1 MHIFA
6 TNLILWIRTL
16 MKESLEEITEIGERH
31 LKHIKAVGWTT
42 SKIKPSLSLSVSIA
56 VRSLTNN

>member
-1 MHIFA
+1 MHVFA

-31 LKHIKAVGWTT
+31 MKRMKSVIIKFC
-42 SKIKPSLSLSVSIA
+42 
-56 VRSLTNN
+56 